1 MNRQLVFIHGRSQ
14 QHKDGAALK
23 RAWIEALRKGL
34 AAADLEMPLSDDSVR
49 FPYYGDTLFGL
60 TKGATVDEV
69 AEVIVH
75 GSDGEDRLER
85 EMQAAILE
93 EICRKAGIT
102 DAQLA
107 QAAGTEV
114 LEKGIL
120 NQEWVHGVLAAIDL
134 YIPHGSGLSLAL
146 FTRDVYHYLRNPGA
160 RDQIENGVRRAMEP
174 GVPTVVVSH
183 SLGTVVAYNLLKREG
198 QQNGWV
204 IPLFVT
210 LGSPLAVTA
219 IRRAVAPNRH
229 PECVGT
235 WFNALDE
242 RDVVALYPLDDA
254 HFPTDPAVEN
264 KTDVD
269 NPTENRHGITGY
281 LGDPVVA
288 ARIYEGL
295 KG

>member
-1 MNRQLVFIHGRSQ
+1 MSRQLVFIHGRSQ
-14 QHKDGAALK
+14 QYKDATALK
-23 RAWIEALRKGL
+23 NQWMEALRHGL
-34 AAADLEMPLSDDSVR
+34 AAAGLQMPLPEDSVR

-60 TKGATVDEV
+60 TQGATVGEV
-69 AEVIVH
+69 AEVIVR
-75 GSDGEDRLER
+75 GDGQDLLER

-93 EICRKAGIT
+93 EIRRKAGIT

-114 LEKGIL
+114 VERGIL
-120 NQEWVHGVLAAIDL
+120 NQEWVHAVLAAIDL
-134 YIPHGSGLSLAL
+134 HVPHGSGLSIAL

-160 RDQIENGVRRAMEP
+160 RDAIESGVRRALEP

-198 QQNGWV
+198 KQNGWV
-204 IPLFVT
+204 TPLFVT

-229 PECVGT
+229 PECVAT
-235 WFNALDE
+235 WFNAMDE
-242 RDVVALYPLDDA
+242 RDVVALYPLDGA
-254 HFPTDPAVEN
+254 HFPTDPAIEN

-269 NPTENRHGITGY
+269 NPTENRHGIAGY
-281 LGDPVVA
+281 LGDPAVA
-288 ARIYEGL
+288 AKIHEGL
-295 KG
+295 TG

>member
-1 MNRQLVFIHGRSQ
+1 MNPQLVFIHGRSQ

-23 RAWIEALRKGL
+23 RQWIEALRTGL
-34 AAADLEMPLSDDSVR
+34 AAADLEMPLPDDSVR
-49 FPYYGDTLFGL
+49 FPYYGDTLFDL
-60 TKGATVDEV
+60 TKGVTADEV
-69 AEVIVH
+69 AEVIVR
-75 GSDGEDRLER
+75 GSGGEDRLER
-85 EMQAAILE
+85 EMQVAILE
-93 EICRKAGIT
+93 EIRRKAGIT

-114 LEKGIL
+114 VEQGIL
-120 NQEWVHGVLAAIDL
+120 NHEWVHGILTAIDR
-134 YIPHGSGLSLAL
+134 YVPHGSGLSIAL
-146 FTRDVYHYLRNPGA
+146 FTRDVYHYLRNPGV
-160 RDQIENGVRRAMEP
+160 RDTIENGVRAAMEP

-204 IPLFVT
+204 TPLFVT

-219 IRRAVAPNRH
+219 IRKAVGPNRH

-235 WFNALDE
+235 WFNAMDE

-254 HFPTDPAVEN
+254 HFPTDPAVDN